1 MMKQFALLLLATTA
15 LGAEMELRD
24 LRDKILQNIFEDK
37 QHEIVSDQEHE
48 EDLEIAHMFGGCN
61 EPGPHCHLAEM
72 HDKEAQYHMD
82 IYV

>member
-37 QHEIVSDQEHE
+37 
-48 EDLEIAHMFGGCN
+48 
-61 EPGPHCHLAEM
+61 
-72 HDKEAQYHMD
+72 
-82 IYV
+82 